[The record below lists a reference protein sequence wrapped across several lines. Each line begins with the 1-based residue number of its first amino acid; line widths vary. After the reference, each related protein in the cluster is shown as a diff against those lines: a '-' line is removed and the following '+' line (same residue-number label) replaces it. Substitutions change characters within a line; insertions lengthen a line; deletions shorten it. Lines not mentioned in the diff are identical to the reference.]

1 MTSFAIS
8 TPCSPLADRW
18 GSRMTRCLLA
28 IVLGWASVLPL
39 AGLTAA
45 QGDDLA
51 GVRGSLFESP
61 ALGWIALLPQGGGW
75 HFIAASSE
83 AGGDLVQALHPS
95 GVSET
100 VIGYQAAGDDAAACA
115 QLLLGSLATA
125 YPDVELT
132 GWHDD
137 EITFET
143 FSPEMALV
151 QALVPDPAGDDVF
164 AYISCQKHPGDLL
177 LGDMLLQP
185 NSVLESGDVPTPL
198 MVQPPGQGNTGR
210 PRPAGSSAAPGV
222 MLFAGR
228 GAPVLE
234 MGASYPFSCV
244 DQESFALPPDPLPA
258 GRGYFACDGQVVNAD
273 NHPVTVDLAGFALGC
288 LRGLLVDPEAGPCP
302 EAPVRASHA
311 EVLSTTGQV
320 DGATVTLAPGES
332 VELVLWFTLPEGLPP
347 QDLLYLDGEQTFQ
360 AGPTYFS
367 AGLGSRPR
375 VRMTR

>member
-1 MTSFAIS
+1 MISFVTSM
-8 TPCSPLADRW
+8 PCSPWAARW
-18 GSRMTRCLLA
+18 GSGLLA
-28 IVLGWASVLPL
+28 IVLAWASILPL
-39 AGLTAA
+39 VGSTAA
-45 QGDDLA
+45 QGEELT

-75 HFIAASSE
+75 EFSAASSE
-83 AGGDLVQALHPS
+83 VGGDFLQALHPS

-100 VIGYQAAGDDAAACA
+100 VIGYQDADDDAAACA
-115 QLLLGSLATA
+115 QLLLDTLAMA
-125 YPDVELT
+125 YPDVALT

-137 EITFET
+137 EITVES
-143 FSPEMALV
+143 FSPETALV
-151 QALVPDPAGDDVF
+151 QALVPDPAGDDVY
-164 AYISCQKHPGDLL
+164 AYISCQQHPGNLL

-185 NSVLESGDVPTPL
+185 NSVLESGDVPIPL

-210 PRPAGSSAAPGV
+210 PHASELQLAPGV

-228 GAPVLE
+228 GAPVLTAG
-234 MGASYPFSCV
+234 MPYPFSCV
-244 DQESFALPPDPLPA
+244 DQDSFTLPPDPLPE
-258 GRGYFACDGQVVNAD
+258 GMGYFACDGQVVNAD
-273 NHPVTVDLAGFALGC
+273 AIPVTLALGGFALGC
-288 LRGLLVDPEAGPCP
+288 FPGLFVDPEAGPCP

-311 EVLSTTGQV
+311 EVLDTTGV
-320 DGATVTLAPGES
+320 ADGATVTLAPGES
-332 VELVLWFTLPEGLPP
+332 VDLVLWFTLPEGLPP